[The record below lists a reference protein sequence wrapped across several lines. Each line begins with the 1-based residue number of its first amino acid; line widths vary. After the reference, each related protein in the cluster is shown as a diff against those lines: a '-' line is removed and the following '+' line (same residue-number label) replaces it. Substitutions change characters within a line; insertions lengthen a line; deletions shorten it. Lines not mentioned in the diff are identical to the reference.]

1 MAEEYAF
8 NVAMKYKTEKYAPKL
23 PKKSAKAQD
32 MHQND
37 EKKCKNQKYAPKKTK
52 KSANLKNM
60 PQNQYQRL
68 KT

>member
-1 MAEEYAF
+1 LNKTVAEEYAF
-8 NVAMKYKTEKYAPKL
+8 NVAMKYKTEKYA
-23 PKKSAKAQD
+23 Q
-32 MHQND
+32 
-37 EKKCKNQKYAPKKTK
+37 KKTK